1 MTTRREHSQLSAALV
16 LLCFVL
22 LTLVGCKE
30 EPPVSLYDPNAAAA
44 ATPSITS
51 IAPPSGTAL
60 AGVTDVTIT
69 GANFSPV
76 MQNNY
81 VYFDASPATV
91 LQASATELR
100 VTPPNVVKDSIKV
113 RVAVV
118 GSVPFSNTMLYE
130 LKPAAEDVGGIES
143 FEVPY
148 GIACDTAGNVYVSL
162 IARGVGAGV
171 KKITPDGVRSD
182 FSPAF
187 SSSVNKWNGMKVG
200 SGGFMYALAR
210 NAIFRIPMAG
220 GNAAAWAANVI
231 PNPGLANDLDFDA
244 SGNIWV
250 GGSGSTVFSRVR
262 VSDKNVKSFPFNG
275 DVRSVRVYD
284 GYVYL
289 GALLD
294 SVEGVWRFRIVS
306 PDSIGAREEYFNLT
320 SVYGAGKGSVYAV
333 TFAADGDMYLG
344 TDHADGIRVVHPSKN
359 SEPLYPGVLQPR
371 SLSFAWG
378 TGPYLYVSRNG
389 GVVNSVSVANSVVK
403 INMQKTSAPY
413 YGWQ

>member
-22 LTLVGCKE
+22 VALVGCKE
-30 EPPVSLYDPNAAAA
+30 EPPTSLYDPNAAAA
-44 ATPSITS
+44 PTPSITA
-51 IAPPSGTAL
+51 ITPPSGTAL
-60 AGVTDVTIT
+60 AGVTVVTIT

-76 MQNNY
+76 IQNNY
-81 VYFDASPATV
+81 VYFDASLATV
-91 LQASATELR
+91 LQASSTELK
-100 VTPPNVVKDSIKV
+100 VSPPNVVKDSIKV

-118 GSVPFSNTMLYE
+118 GSVPFSNTVLYK
-130 LKPAAEDVGGIES
+130 LKPAAADFGGIES

-148 GIACDTAGNVYVSL
+148 GIACDNTGNVYISIISRNV
-162 IARGVGAGV
+162 GVGV
-171 KKITPDGVRSD
+171 KKITPNGVRSD

-220 GNAAAWAANVI
+220 GNAAAWTANVI
-231 PNPGLANDLDFDA
+231 PNPGLVNDLDFDA

-262 VSDKNVKSFPFNG
+262 VSDKNVKSFSFKG
-275 DVRSVRVYD
+275 DVRSIRVYN

-289 GALLD
+289 GGLLD

-306 PDSIGAREEYFNLT
+306 PDSIDAREEYFNLT

-333 TFAADGDMYLG
+333 TFAADGDMYIG
-344 TDHADGIRVVHPSKN
+344 TDHADGVLVVHPGKN

-371 SLSFAWG
+371 SLAFAWD

-389 GVVNSVSVANSVVK
+389 GIVNSVSVTNSVVK
-403 INMQKTSAPY
+403 IDVQKTSAPY